1 MPSDPLPPLDAASV
15 DPEPMVQFARWY
27 DAAVAATGDRAAA
40 MTVAT
45 ATPDGRPSARVVLL
59 RGFDARGL
67 VFFTNYDSRKGGDLA
82 ANPVAA
88 AVLYWSTLDA
98 QIRVEGGVERVSAEE
113 SDAYFAQR
121 PHGHRIG
128 AWASHQSSAGRGPRH
143 ARGAGARGRDAL
155 RRRRPAAATLGR
167 IPDRALRGGVLAQPR
182 RPCSRPRGVPRASAS
197 ASWRIRRLTSVTTAA
212 HARPAGCDEPRRPRY
227 VAR

>member
-88 AVLYWSTLDA
+88 AVLYWSALDA
-98 QIRVEGGVERVSAEE
+98 QIRVEGEVERVSAEE

-128 AWASHQSSAGRGPRH
+128 AWASHQSAPVADR
-143 ARGAGARGRDAL
+143 
-155 RRRRPAAATLGR
+155 ATLEEQV
-167 IPDRALRGGVLAQPR
+167 RAAETRFGDD
-182 RPCSRPRGVPRASAS
+182 VPRPPHWGGYRILPSAVEFWRNRADRVHDRVEYTRRG
-197 ASWRIRRLTSVTTAA
+197 ASWRIRRLS
-212 HARPAGCDEPRRPRY
+212 P
-227 VAR
+227 